1 MAHLLADVVSL
12 ACMLHTF
19 CYCPDKA
26 ICSAMCRD
34 IWPLPSLVLFVVV
47 CFVFSML
54 LHLNSFL
61 KRPGTKFPLE
71 VDACLQLRPS
81 VNTGTVQNAL
91 KCISSICSF
100 FFFII
105 RERDK
110 SNLGKIQESDILF
123 SKCLFCSLLCTTTTT
138 PVYFKDINIEIHM
151 PRCNSIVILIEK
163 IAI

>member
-34 IWPLPSLVLFVVV
+34 IWPLPSLVFFVVV

-100 FFFII
+100 FFFFLLEREI
-105 RERDK
+105 RATWAK
-110 SNLGKIQESDILF
+110 SRNLIYCSTNAYFALCSAQQQQHLFILNRQ
-123 SKCLFCSLLCTTTTT
+123 
-138 PVYFKDINIEIHM
+138 I
-151 PRCNSIVILIEK
+151 
-163 IAI
+163 